1 MLSPAILGRA
11 VPENWQTAIF
21 GGSGIQQQLTEAE
34 QQYEQTLRDKLNE
47 LKSTHEDRMA
57 RLDESD
63 VSPAATQQA
72 QQQFEQQKRLIQQ
85 WLEATGSVER
95 LVSDYKRD
103 YLESLLGANRAGD
116 ITQAQQRYKSR
127 RAQLLDARQWTRD
140 RRAASLV
147 IALLLAIGVIMAI
160 EPLRSPQPGAGQR
173 AAIPPALARLKTVR
187 YALLAAVLVVL
198 LARPTLVTRATL
210 LFAGLAVVVALLAGL
225 VPLGRPRSAAGDQNN
240 T

>member
-1 MLSPAILGRA
+1 
-11 VPENWQTAIF
+11 
-21 GGSGIQQQLTEAE
+21 
-34 QQYEQTLRDKLNE
+34 
-47 LKSTHEDRMA
+47 
-57 RLDESD
+57 
-63 VSPAATQQA
+63 
-72 QQQFEQQKRLIQQ
+72 
-85 WLEATGSVER
+85 
-95 LVSDYKRD
+95 
-103 YLESLLGANRAGD
+103 
-116 ITQAQQRYKSR
+116 
-127 RAQLLDARQWTRD
+127 
-140 RRAASLV
+140 
-147 IALLLAIGVIMAI
+147 MAI